1 MQGAEFN
8 LTQNF
13 SDLECPKAQVE
24 VKGLFGSPSLIC
36 HYDRHQ
42 MGPLIFVGHQFCILL
57 IKKICFQERHFLST
71 DD

>member
-24 VKGLFGSPSLIC
+24 VKGL
-36 HYDRHQ
+36 RW
-42 MGPLIFVGHQFCILL
+42 
-57 IKKICFQERHFLST
+57 
-71 DD
+71 